1 MSGVD
6 FLFLFANDFGDNLIL
21 REKYEEK
28 IAFRRRNGDIGGQY
42 I

>member
-6 FLFLFANDFGDNLIL
+6 FLFSFAKDFGDNLIL

-28 IAFRRRNGDIGGQY
+28 IAFRRWNGDTGG
-42 I
+42 